1 MSCQILPDWSEKAE
15 LSVERRNEVND
26 SIVMI
31 GGEGADV
38 LGTGSAAGGEVE
50 EFAEG
55 RGVGGVGVTA
65 VSSCL
70 SRFVAGAISGTVAYL
85 SKIIHRSP

>member
-31 GGEGADV
+31 GGEGAGV
-38 LGTGSAAGGEVE
+38 QGTGGEVE

-65 VSSCL
+65 VPSCL
-70 SRFVAGAISGTVAYL
+70 SRFVAGAISGTVAY
-85 SKIIHRSP
+85 

>member
-31 GGEGADV
+31 GGEGAGV
-38 LGTGSAAGGEVE
+38 LGTGREIE

-65 VSSCL
+65 VPSCL